1 MTSSWHRSHVI
12 LVDFAD
18 LKGRPDR
25 WCPALE
31 CCVVNECRI
40 LAFAFRWFS
49 RGQISAMTMGYI
61 SLMICDLNNLLNDI
75 AREQHNFQW
84 TLIALMPTF
93 KYLYTGNLLSIYKL
107 SREEPANAIVGVMA
121 IIYPNYC
128 TFKRKVIVCVVNVQ
142 FLELFLFI
150 QKFQEGNWEYPIKKS
165 IVSFYVITR
174 NSPLINRGTRAGEL
188 FIHQVLYETGVS
200 CGLISHSNDR

>member
-75 AREQHNFQW
+75 AQEQHNFQW

-128 TFKRKVIVCVVNVQ
+128 TFYTKSYRLCCKCSILGTIFIYSEIPGRKLRIPDK
-142 FLELFLFI
+142 EI
-150 QKFQEGNWEYPIKKS
+150 
-165 IVSFYVITR
+165 
-174 NSPLINRGTRAGEL
+174 NS
-188 FIHQVLYETGVS
+188 
-200 CGLISHSNDR
+200 